1 MSNEYIFFLS
11 NYDNNSKLLKDKM
24 IKNYEL
30 YKNFHIININDRRLK
45 IPKFITHIP
54 ALLVTENGRTEV
66 LFEPD
71 ASNWV
76 RSKSEMQA
84 QPQQRDQMQH
94 RQQGGQTQQTQV
106 NRGPGINEW
115 DPSSMSGFSDNFSS
129 LESENGMVKNFTFL
143 GQGQEK
149 INTPDS
155 DNTFDGGNQGN
166 GGQQGFSPQNQQNG
180 FNGINS
186 NGFHGGSMGGGS
198 RQVKKTKTEMDF
210 ERLMNS
216 RKNDIPQA
224 LARQ

>member
-1 MSNEYIFFLS
+1 MSNEYIFFYS
-11 NYDNNSKLLKDKM
+11 NYDNNSKLLKDRL
-24 IKNYEL
+24 IKNYQL
-30 YKNFHIININDRRLK
+30 YKNFHCININDRRLK

-54 ALLVTENGRTEV
+54 ALLVTENGQTEV

-84 QPQQRDQMQH
+84 QPQAQT
-94 RQQGGQTQQTQV
+94 QQQQGQTQQMQMG
-106 NRGPGINEW
+106 RGPGINEW

-155 DNTFDGGNQGN
+155 DNTFGGGNQGN

-198 RQVKKTKTEMDF
+198 RQVKKTKTEIDF

-216 RKNDIPQA
+216 RKNDIPQPV
-224 LARQ
+224 ARQ

>member
-1 MSNEYIFFLS
+1 
-11 NYDNNSKLLKDKM
+11 
-24 IKNYEL
+24 
-30 YKNFHIININDRRLK
+30 
-45 IPKFITHIP
+45 
-54 ALLVTENGRTEV
+54 
-66 LFEPD
+66 
-71 ASNWV
+71 
-76 RSKSEMQA
+76 MQA

>member
-1 MSNEYIFFLS
+1 MSNEYIFFYS
-11 NYDNNSKLLKDKM
+11 NYDNNSKLLKDRL
-24 IKNYEL
+24 IKNYQL
-30 YKNFHIININDRRLK
+30 YKNFHCININDRRLK

-54 ALLVTENGRTEV
+54 ALLVTENGQTEV

-84 QPQQRDQMQH
+84 QPQAQTQ
-94 RQQGGQTQQTQV
+94 QQGGQTQQTHMGG
-106 NRGPGINEW
+106 GPGINEW
-115 DPSSMSGFSDNFSS
+115 DPSSMSGFSDSFSS

-155 DNTFDGGNQGN
+155 DNTFGGGNQGGN

-198 RQVKKTKTEMDF
+198 RQVKKTKTEIDF

-216 RKNDIPQA
+216 RKNDIPQPV
-224 LARQ
+224 ARQ

>member
-54 ALLVTENGRTEV
+54 ALLVTENGQTEV

-76 RSKSEMQA
+76 RSKSEIQA
-84 QPQQRDQMQH
+84 QPQQPDQIQR
-94 RQQGGQTQQTQV
+94 RQQGGQTQQTQE

-115 DPSSMSGFSDNFSS
+115 DPSSMSGFSDNFS
-129 LESENGMVKNFTFL
+129 
-143 GQGQEK
+143 
-149 INTPDS
+149 
-155 DNTFDGGNQGN
+155 
-166 GGQQGFSPQNQQNG
+166 
-180 FNGINS
+180 
-186 NGFHGGSMGGGS
+186 
-198 RQVKKTKTEMDF
+198 
-210 ERLMNS
+210 
-216 RKNDIPQA
+216 
-224 LARQ
+224 

>member
-1 MSNEYIFFLS
+1 MSNEYIFFYS
-11 NYDNNSKLLKDKM
+11 NYDNNSKLLKDRL
-24 IKNYEL
+24 IKNYKL
-30 YKNFHIININDRRLK
+30 YKNFHCININDRRLK

-54 ALLVTENGRTEV
+54 ALLVTENGKTEI

-76 RSKSEMQA
+76 RSKSEIQL
-84 QPQQRDQMQH
+84 QT
-94 RQQGGQTQQTQV
+94 QTQQNKDQSQQIQK
-106 NRGPGINEW
+106 NGGPGINEW
-115 DPSSMSGFSDNFSS
+115 DPSSMSGFSDSFSS

-155 DNTFDGGNQGN
+155 DNSFGGGNN
-166 GGQQGFSPQNQQNG
+166 NQGFSPQNQQNG

-186 NGFHGGSMGGGS
+186 NGFHGGSMGGQS
-198 RQVKKTKTEMDF
+198 RQVKKTKTEIDF

-216 RKNDIPQA
+216 RKNEIPQA
-224 LARQ
+224 IARQ